1 MEVAIAIGGFI
12 IGVLVGKGGGG
23 DGKGSAS

>member
-1 MEVAIAIGGFI
+1 MEIVIAFWGFV

-23 DGKGSAS
+23 NGKGSAS